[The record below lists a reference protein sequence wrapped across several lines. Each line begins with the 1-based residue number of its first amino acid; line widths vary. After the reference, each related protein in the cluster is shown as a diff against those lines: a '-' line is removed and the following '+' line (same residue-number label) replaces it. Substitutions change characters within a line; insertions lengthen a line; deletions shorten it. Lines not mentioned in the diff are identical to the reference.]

1 LSLHY
6 KIKGG
11 ASGITFFHIT
21 IAQPMKISKVEFVT
35 SAASVSKCP
44 APDKPEF
51 AFIGRS
57 NVGKSSLINMLVQRK
72 NLARI
77 SSTPGKTQL
86 INHFVVNDEW
96 YLVDLPGYGYAKISQ
111 SMRKSW
117 ETMIHDYMK
126 HRENLVCVFV
136 LLDSRHPL
144 QTNDNDFMKWL
155 GSKQIPFI
163 RIFTKMDKDGVTRV
177 QANIA
182 SHNRE
187 MKKTWAQVPPAFV
200 SSAEKQI
207 GREDILKYIDNL
219 VHPVEGE

>member
-1 LSLHY
+1 
-6 KIKGG
+6 
-11 ASGITFFHIT
+11 
-21 IAQPMKISKVEFVT
+21 MKISKVEFVT

-117 ETMIHDYMK
+117 ETMIHDYIK

-219 VHPVEGE
+219 VHPDSGE

>member
-1 LSLHY
+1 
-6 KIKGG
+6 
-11 ASGITFFHIT
+11 
-21 IAQPMKISKVEFVT
+21 MKISKVEFVT

-219 VHPVEGE
+219 VHPDTGE

>member
-1 LSLHY
+1 
-6 KIKGG
+6 
-11 ASGITFFHIT
+11 
-21 IAQPMKISKVEFVT
+21 
-35 SAASVSKCP
+35 
-44 APDKPEF
+44 
-51 AFIGRS
+51 
-57 NVGKSSLINMLVQRK
+57 MLVQRK

-219 VHPVEGE
+219 VHPDTGE